1 MQDGLTIREKART
14 RQELLE
20 SSEEVERLRFLN
32 REMVCHGV
40 WSLGDPKQ
48 VVSEHQAMSR
58 SPYENLVLAVR
69 EECRPLDRCRV
80 QALGGCLVKDNLSAT
95 MSDG

>member
-1 MQDGLTIREKART
+1 MQDGLTIREKAGT

-20 SSEEVERLRFLN
+20 SSEEVKRLRFQN

-40 WSLGDPKQ
+40 WSLGNPKQ
-48 VVSEHQAMSR
+48 VVSERQAMSR
-58 SPYENLVLAVR
+58 SYLENFVLTVR

-80 QALGGCLVKDNLSAT
+80 QALGGCPVKDNLSAT